1 MRDRESGIAYGL
13 FAVIILLIGAGLLL
27 AIMAPMINPV
37 TTEFNRQIDK
47 GQVSQQTANAYQ
59 WTESFFRYGLPI
71 ATILGAVLF
80 GVIRAL
86 YRRRLDGYG

>member
-13 FAVIILLIGAGLLL
+13 FAVVILLIGAGLLL
-27 AIMAPMINPV
+27 AIMAPMINPI
-37 TTEFNRQIDK
+37 TTEFNKQVEK

-80 GVIRAL
+80 AVVRAL
-86 YRRRLDGYG
+86 YRRRLEYG